1 MCSYYGFCH
10 ICSYLAALTLKEKRI
25 SAVPHELKQLDDER
39 VGKKVTFRVRY
50 LSLLLTS
57 KCKSSQREFASLC
70 LLRWL
75 QGYVTDDR
83 SSALTQDQ
91 HAPVL
96 PLALQDDV
104 TSLSVCQQA
113 ALSSYLQQQ
122 FTDLIQSDLQ
132 RQKSS

>member
-1 MCSYYGFCH
+1 M
-10 ICSYLAALTLKEKRI
+10 
-25 SAVPHELKQLDDER
+25 
-39 VGKKVTFRVRY
+39 
-50 LSLLLTS
+50 
-57 KCKSSQREFASLC
+57 
-70 LLRWL
+70 
-75 QGYVTDDR
+75 TDDR

-122 FTDLIQSDLQ
+122 STDLIQSDLQ
-132 RQKSS
+132 RQKAFEPFGGDLSGGHQIKILFAVK